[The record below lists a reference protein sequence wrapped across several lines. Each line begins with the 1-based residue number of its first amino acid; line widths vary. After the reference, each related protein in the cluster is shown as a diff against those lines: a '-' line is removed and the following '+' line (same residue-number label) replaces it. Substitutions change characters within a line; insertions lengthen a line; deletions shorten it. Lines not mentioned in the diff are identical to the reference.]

1 MIVLTLAYITIV
13 WIEWAYL
20 KSNTKKPRTKWIV
33 FGFIVLSFC
42 YNVFVL
48 YAKDLMPTPD
58 TLLVRL
64 LGPIQKSITGS

>member
-1 MIVLTLAYITIV
+1 MILLVLGYIAIV

-20 KSNTKKPRTKWIV
+20 KSNTKKPRTKWV
-33 FGFIVLSFC
+33 VLGFIVFSFF

-58 TLLVRL
+58 ALLVRL
-64 LGPIQKSITGS
+64 FGPIQKRITGS